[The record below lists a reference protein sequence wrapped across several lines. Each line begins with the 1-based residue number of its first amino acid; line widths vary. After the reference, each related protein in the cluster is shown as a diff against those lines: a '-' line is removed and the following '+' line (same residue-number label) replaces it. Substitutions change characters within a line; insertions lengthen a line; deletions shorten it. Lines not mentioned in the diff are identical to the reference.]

1 MTPLRRFTLVAAG
14 IALCSTT
21 YLAGRHTAYAQT
33 QLELNEQANHDFQK
47 ADKKLNIA
55 YQQLLK
61 KYSDKDSAVTKG
73 KIVAA
78 ERAWVKYRDLQ
89 GDMEASIG
97 GEGGSIYP
105 ALYASTLQDVTEERT
120 KRINKLI
127 HENDGR

>member
-1 MTPLRRFTLVAAG
+1 MTPLRRFAVIAAG
-14 IALCSTT
+14 ITLCSAM
-21 YLAGRHTAYAQT
+21 YIAGRQSAHAQT
-33 QLELNEQANHDFQK
+33 QLEMNEQANRDFQK
-47 ADKKLNIA
+47 ADKKLNVA
-55 YQQLLK
+55 YHQLLR

-105 ALYASTLQDVTEERT
+105 AIYGYTLQNVTEERT
-120 KRINKLI
+120 KRILKLI